1 MTNEI
6 KQKALSMIQDGYNLN
21 QIASILMID
30 KSTLANELNGS
41 SGISTGEPT
50 IKTTSSGGTEGTSG
64 GSGIATN
71 SASGWQ
77 NEEGL

>member
-21 QIASILMID
+21 QIASILTVD

-41 SGISTGEPT
+41 SGVSTGEST

-71 SASGWQ
+71 STSGWQ

>member
-21 QIASILMID
+21 QIASILTID
-30 KSTLANELNGS
+30 KLVLMNELNGS
-41 SGISTGEPT
+41 SGISTGKST
-50 IKTTSSGGTEGTSG
+50 IKITSSGTTEGTSG

-71 SASGWQ
+71 STSGWQ